1 MKILD
6 DITNKVI
13 EGKIAVKI
21 SFHCYDLERHCLTI
35 EGKEEPNNF
44 QAKTLF
50 VSKDTA
56 RLMSMV
62 TKHLSSGETFDTE
75 NYNKKLAKGELD
87 QIKIQFSPTD
97 VQTFP
102 ISDEGVIALE
112 KAEAEAKSK
121 GKEAKIPTV
130 TSLSEEGAKV

>member
-6 DITNKVI
+6 DITNEVI

-35 EGKEEPNNF
+35 ENKEEPNNF

-50 VSKDTA
+50 VSKHTA
-56 RLMSMV
+56 RLMSIV
-62 TKHLSSGETFDTE
+62 TEDYIK
-75 NYNKKLAKGELD
+75 NKAKGELD

-102 ISDEGVIALE
+102 ISEEGAVALE
-112 KAEAEAKSK
+112 KAEAKAKSK